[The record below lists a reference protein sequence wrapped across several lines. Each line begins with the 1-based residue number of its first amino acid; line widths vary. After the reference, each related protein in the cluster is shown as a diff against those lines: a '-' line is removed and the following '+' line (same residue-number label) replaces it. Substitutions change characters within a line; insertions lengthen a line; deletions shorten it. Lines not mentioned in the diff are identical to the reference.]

1 MVVSTD
7 SVVFKLL
14 ELYRRANRT
23 CQKTCQGKLFVCTGL
38 KCESLVKD
46 KIRAVDLFGIASCFV
61 SVRVQYV
68 IIRNK
73 QS

>member
-23 CQKTCQGKLFVCTGL
+23 CQETCRGKLLVCTGL
-38 KCESLVKD
+38 YS
-46 KIRAVDLFGIASCFV
+46 
-61 SVRVQYV
+61 SVRPVFSPDKV
-68 IIRNK
+68 VHTK
-73 QS
+73 KFLVAEPKW